1 MILQKTRFLKI
12 GWRKKTS
19 IFNDAIPGKQG
30 LNDDNNN
37 N

>member
-1 MILQKTRFLKI
+1 MHSQDR
-12 GWRKKTS
+12 REKKNLS
-19 IFNDAIPGKQG
+19 IFNDAIPEKQG